1 MKQLLTI
8 TASELYRL
16 FARRRT
22 YIGFASF
29 AAFNTLFLLFLSQ
42 PGPQKL
48 FRRPLENAG
57 FLFADYFSALTL
69 AYSIVGLTTVF
80 LTTLFFPLVSG
91 DIVAK
96 ESEDGNLRLILS
108 RPVSRFRLLLSK
120 FVACQ
125 IYSAALVAFIGLTCF
140 LTGCFLAK
148 WNGGLFAMAPEAHLF
163 SAFPFEEGWKRY
175 ALGICL
181 VTASMSTVS
190 SVGFLFSCQ
199 RMKPSAA
206 TILTVVLF
214 FMDAILS
221 RIPYFAEYD
230 SWFVTPR
237 MAGWLEAFRYHL
249 RWSWLVENYAFLLGV
264 SATCFLIGWIT
275 FERRDLKA

>member
-1 MKQLLTI
+1 MRQLFTI
-8 TASELYRL
+8 TGSELFRL

-29 AAFNTLFLLFLSQ
+29 AAFNALFLFLFSR

-48 FRRPLENAG
+48 FRRPLESSG
-57 FLFADYFSALTL
+57 FVFEDYFSALTL
-69 AYSIVGLTTVF
+69 AYTIVALTTIF

-120 FVACQ
+120 FAACQ
-125 IYSAALVAFIGLTCF
+125 IYSAALVLFVGLSCF
-140 LTGCFLAK
+140 LTGSFLAK
-148 WNGGLFAMAPEAHLF
+148 WDGGLFALAPDKHLF
-163 SAFPFEEGWKRY
+163 STFPFPEGLGRY
-175 ALGICL
+175 ALGIL
-181 VTASMSTVS
+181 FITASMSTVS

-199 RMKPSAA
+199 KMKPSAA
-206 TILTVVLF
+206 TILTIVVF
-214 FMDAILS
+214 FIDAILS
-221 RIPYFAEYD
+221 KIPYFEEYEG
-230 SWFVTPR
+230 WFITPR
-237 MAGWLEAFRYHL
+237 MAGWLEAFRHHL
-249 RWSWLVENYAFLLGV
+249 RWPWLLENYAFLFGL
-264 SATCFLIGWIT
+264 SATCFILGWLS